1 MPIILPWP
9 QSATDCRWM
18 LCQAGGQ
25 NSVDENTDVDE
36 NMGGCW
42 RKDDVMLTKIFDP
55 RRPLTCG
62 NIRQHMSTGYFRQ
75 QNFFSSPPPPSL
87 PPLKR
92 VRIIGWFLGRFL
104 GLVVDHNHETFSLW
118 GEPKKKFCWHNY
130 VIPTIPTCIPPLT
143 CINIRQHICH
153 HYVYLVSTYVNV
165 VYNN

>member
-18 LCQAGGQ
+18 LCQARGQ

-75 QNFFSSPPPPSL
+75 QNFFSSPPPPPY

-118 GEPKKKFCWHNY
+118 GGTKEK
-130 VIPTIPTCIPPLT
+130 ILLT
-143 CINIRQHICH
+143 QLRNLNHSNMH
-153 HYVYLVSTYVNV
+153 TPSDLHKHSSTYMSSLCLLS
-165 VYNN
+165 VYICQRCI